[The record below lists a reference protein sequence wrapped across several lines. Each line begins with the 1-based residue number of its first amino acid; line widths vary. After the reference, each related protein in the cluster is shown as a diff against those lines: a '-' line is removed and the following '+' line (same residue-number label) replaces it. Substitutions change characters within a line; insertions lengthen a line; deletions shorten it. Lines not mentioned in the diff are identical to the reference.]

1 MLNGIKFPAQHKP
14 EEAATH
20 IILEDNLGD
29 AGKIEYQLAK
39 GYQQGDDRKKH
50 DGFAQHI
57 ATPDHHIDEPA
68 TQPDEPQT

>member
-1 MLNGIKFPAQHKP
+1 MLNGIEFPTQHKP

-39 GYQQGDDRKKH
+39 GYQHGDD
-50 DGFAQHI
+50 
-57 ATPDHHIDEPA
+57 
-68 TQPDEPQT
+68 